1 MPTKYAILNKLINDE
16 VCEIKLWG
24 DVSHIQVDESTN
36 LDDYLES
43 LRQNIESS
51 KYVHPTTAGNK
62 HIPSGGKSGQA
73 LIWSSNGTAKWGNIN
88 VTEESAQVYNE
99 NNNTAKA
106 YLTGTVNNETAV
118 GKQVFD
124 DNVYLSEN
132 PGELCAKQFTAE
144 TVNLGGAKL
153 QYDSTNS
160 CINFLFE

>member
-1 MPTKYAILNKLINDE
+1 MPIKYVILNKLINGE
-16 VCEIKLWG
+16 VCEIKLQG
-24 DVSHIQVDESTN
+24 DVSHIQVDENTN

-62 HIPSGGKSGQA
+62 HIPSGGKSGQVLA
-73 LIWSSNGTAKWGNIN
+73 WSSNGTAKWSDIN
-88 VTEESAQVYNE
+88 VAEGDTQVYNE

-132 PGELCAKQFTAE
+132 PGELCAKQFTTE